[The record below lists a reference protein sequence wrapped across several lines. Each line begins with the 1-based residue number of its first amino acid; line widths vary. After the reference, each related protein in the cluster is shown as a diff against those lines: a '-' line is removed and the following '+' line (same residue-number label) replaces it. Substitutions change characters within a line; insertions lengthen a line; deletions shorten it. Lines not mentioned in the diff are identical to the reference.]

1 MEKDI
6 LVTCVAMLM
15 GSFGGIFAA
24 FAIDIIGDSFR
35 ETKTRD
41 RLFSLSFGF
50 FLLIAASAVLIGA
63 LSVVFCLL

>member
-6 LVTCVAMLM
+6 LVICAAILI

-41 RLFSLSFGF
+41 RFFDLSFGF
-50 FLLIAASAVLIGA
+50 FLLMGASALFIGA